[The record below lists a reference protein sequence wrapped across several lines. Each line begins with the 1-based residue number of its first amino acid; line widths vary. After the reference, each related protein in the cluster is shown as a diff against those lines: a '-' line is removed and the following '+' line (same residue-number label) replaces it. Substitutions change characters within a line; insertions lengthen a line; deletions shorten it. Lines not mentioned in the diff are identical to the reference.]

1 MVGTT
6 VSQALK
12 PSRTLATDEGFQKAI
27 GELGDDLAPVLYVDL
42 PSFFRVARMGDVDG
56 SPDYDAIAPYVGAF
70 DSLIAGTRVENGLAI
85 SRGTVTLAPR

>member
-1 MVGTT
+1 M
-6 VSQALK
+6 
-12 PSRTLATDEGFQKAI
+12 
-27 GELGDDLAPVLYVDL
+27 LYVDL
-42 PSFFRVARMGDVDG
+42 PSFFRVARMGDADG